1 MAGIKDNDKGYTA
14 VVVHTK
20 KAEEVFNSL
29 KERNCFR
36 VNYEETKIA
45 DGIMFDKQ
53 PIMHPDRGEFYKY
66 LSEYGIEKT
75 VMKYMPIKKVDM
87 IKEYMKPILYKLGII
102 KVAKRVRQI
111 IE

>member
-1 MAGIKDNDKGYTA
+1 MIINT

-20 KAEEVFNSL
+20 KAEKVFNSL
-29 KERNCFR
+29 KEMNCFC

-53 PIMHPDRGEFYKY
+53 PTMHPDRGEFYKY
-66 LSEYGIEKT
+66 LSKYGIEKAIE
-75 VMKYMPIKKVDM
+75 KYMPIKKVDKV
-87 IKEYMKPILYKLGII
+87 KEYMKPVLYKLGII